1 MLDNFFSAYKEFWIK
16 ATDFKGF
23 TSRSDWWLVQLA
35 NLIISFLTIPIFLKT
50 FGFNSYEAF
59 QDFESGKNPRDVAE
73 DFISRNNTAISEVF
87 ENFDE
92 EDKDTL
98 DQFLKLTECEMHVFR
113 ILEKQIELRKKIR
126 YVDFKKRKK

>member
-1 MLDNFFSAYKEFWIK
+1 MKKIINKKNNINEPW
-16 ATDFKGF
+16 FK
-23 TSRSDWWLVQLA
+23 WLTREL
-35 NLIISFLTIPIFLKT
+35 
-50 FGFNSYEAF
+50 NSYEAF

-73 DFISRNNTAISEVF
+73 DFISSNSIAISEVF

-113 ILEKQIELRKKIR
+113 ILEKQIELRNKVR
-126 YVDFKKRKK
+126 FVDFKKGKKIKS